1 MLLRWRQISRR
12 IFVANNVWKKTSILF
27 RVFDFIF
34 VVRAI
39 FLSFLRQLRNN
50 RLKQNCESSSR
61 MFLLS
66 YRNLYLKF
74 LIKFIERPV
83 HLPFHGKRSSIRLL
97 VSSELVSRL
106 IGSSIFR
113 SRRESPRADQRW
125 LTERRRS
132 ILAHAPILRKI
143 SQLFIS
149 HFRVKSTGWISN
161 IWKIVYVHLYAD
173 NALLENYF
181 TKILI

>member
-50 RLKQNCESSSR
+50 RIIETKLWIFQSDV
-61 MFLLS
+61 LLS
-66 YRNLYLKF
+66 YRNLYL
-74 LIKFIERPV
+74 LIKFIGPV
-83 HLPFHGKRSSIRLL
+83 HLPFHGKRSSIRLPI